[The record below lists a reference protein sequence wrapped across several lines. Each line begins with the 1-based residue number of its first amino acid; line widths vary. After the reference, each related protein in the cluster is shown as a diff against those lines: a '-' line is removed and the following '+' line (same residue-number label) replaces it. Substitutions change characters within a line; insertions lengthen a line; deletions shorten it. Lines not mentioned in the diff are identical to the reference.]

1 MMYLIFRK
9 DLAIVNS
16 KKETSAPTESCALEI
31 QVLSDLIIA
40 RLMSTVLVPMI
51 RMILFVFLLIPFVR
65 KVGFCYVGI
74 NTVQKIYTKF
84 FESFIS
90 FFNENFYFRVR

>member
-1 MMYLIFRK
+1 MMYMIFRK
-9 DLAIVNS
+9 DLAIVNL

-31 QVLSDLIIA
+31 RVLNDLIIA

-65 KVGFCYVGI
+65 KVDLCYVSI
-74 NTVQKIYTKF
+74 TVVQKRYI
-84 FESFIS
+84 E
-90 FFNENFYFRVR
+90 VL